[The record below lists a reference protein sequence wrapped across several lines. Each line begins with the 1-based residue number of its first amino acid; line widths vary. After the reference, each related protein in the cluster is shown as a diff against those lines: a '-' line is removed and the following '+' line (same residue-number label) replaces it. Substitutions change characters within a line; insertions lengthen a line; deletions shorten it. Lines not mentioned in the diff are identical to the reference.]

1 MGKIYPTG
9 LMVSPAE
16 IQHNMSMFAA
26 TAKLM
31 MAVSYPSSFDWRKTG
46 DGDYTTPIRDQG
58 QCGSCVAFAT
68 VGLMESI
75 LEIAKKDTKL
85 QPDLSEA
92 YLFPRGGGNCASG
105 AQFVRML
112 MAAESGICDES
123 CCPYTGDWKP
133 CADYKNRLTA
143 ISSYKTLYS
152 ADLAKSHISTV
163 GPIMTGMA
171 VYTDFFDYDGGIYSQ
186 EYGDFAGNHAVL
198 IVGYNDSEDY
208 WICKNSW
215 GTSWGESGWFRIK
228 QGQCGMGSSFPF
240 YSASIGVGPVPPGP
254 VPPTPV
260 PPTPVAPDLTVP
272 TDGTFYVT
280 MTKKP
285 ATGDAV
291 LLVNNAEI
299 GPLTLGK
306 VVTAGD
312 FKKGDTIL
320 FDLAGIA
327 HKNACFPSGWRI
339 WILRMGDG
347 KYEFRVQEK

>member
-9 LMVSPAE
+9 LNISASE
-16 IQHNMSMFAA
+16 IQHNMDMFAA

-31 MAVSYPSSFDWRKTG
+31 MAATYPASFDWRKTS

-68 VGLMESI
+68 VALMESV
-75 LEIAKKDTKL
+75 LEIAKKNPKL

-92 YLFPRGGGNCASG
+92 YIFPRGGGNCAGG
-105 AQFVRML
+105 AQFERML
-112 MAAESGICDES
+112 MAAESGTCDEL

-143 ISSYKTLYS
+143 ISSYKALYS
-152 ADLAKSHISTV
+152 ADLAKSYIATT
-163 GPIMTGMA
+163 GPIMAGME

-186 EYGDFAGNHAVL
+186 EYGDFAGNHAILV
-198 IVGYNDSEDY
+198 VGYDDKEGI

-228 QGQCGMGSSFPF
+228 QGQCGMGSSFAF
-240 YSASIGVGPVPPGP
+240 YSASIGSAPGP
-254 VPPTPV
+254 VPPV
-260 PPTPVAPDLTVP
+260 PPTPPVPVTPDLTVP
-272 TDGTFYVT
+272 IDGTLYVT

-285 ATGDAV
+285 ATEDAV
-291 LLVNNAEI
+291 LVVNNTQI
-299 GPLTLGK
+299 GPMTLNK
-306 VVTAGD
+306 VVTAGA
-312 FKKGDTIL
+312 FKKGNTVQ
-320 FDLAGIA
+320 FDLLGIA
-327 HKNACFPSGWRI
+327 HKNACFPTGWRI
-339 WILRMGDG
+339 WTLRMGDS